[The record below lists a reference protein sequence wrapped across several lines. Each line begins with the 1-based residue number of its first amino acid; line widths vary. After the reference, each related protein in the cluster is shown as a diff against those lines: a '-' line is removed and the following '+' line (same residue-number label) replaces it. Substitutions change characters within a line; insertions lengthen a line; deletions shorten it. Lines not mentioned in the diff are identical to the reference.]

1 MMKATDT
8 VLLGEILE
16 GPVCNVVTTT
26 GGYQSVPVEKP
37 KIKDVTFQLL
47 VKSSDNKQWMETVEE
62 ELTLNGFN
70 LYLDATQKKKTDTH
84 TSARLVVKL
93 LNSLE
98 GSNYCYIPQHK
109 DKPSFVDVWKLVKFE
124 LTNKT
129 AIYSEIMQF
138 WKLLFLN
145 SAQSRDEFMRYYNV
159 FKTNVQKLN
168 KHKSEAVTD
177 DIFLLSLTFS
187 QLDIPDDKKIW
198 FKSCSVRAL
207 PMKT

>member
-1 MMKATDT
+1 
-8 VLLGEILE
+8 
-16 GPVCNVVTTT
+16 
-26 GGYQSVPVEKP
+26 
-37 KIKDVTFQLL
+37 
-47 VKSSDNKQWMETVEE
+47 METVEE

-124 LTNKT
+124 LTNK
-129 AIYSEIMQF
+129 IMQF

-168 KHKSEAVTD
+168 KHKSKAVTD
-177 DIFLLSLTFS
+177 DIFLRSLTFS
-187 QLDIPDDKKIW
+187 QLDIPDDKDLVQKLLCQSSPNENVDNIAPVDD
-198 FKSCSVRAL
+198 SIDIAQRSTARRL
-207 PMKT
+207 PADGRIPRKEKQAPLPPRHIYMLPSDVSG